1 MQKIPCHTFHYR
13 ITRHSSIKQNY
24 RNKTFSSNWNRSNHV
39 SHRKKNRSEKK
50 SCILVFTCSLTRA
63 IHLELL
69 ADPTT
74 DGFIRALKRLI
85 ARKGCPETIYLDNAK
100 TYVAASKLIKKIKIL
115 EILHHLFR
123 TRFAK
128 WKFSLCRV
136 PWWDGNIE
144 RIIGLVKIYCIRQL
158 DSLYKLQ

>member
-1 MQKIPCHTFHYR
+1 MGAIRGNYWIPKLRQIAMRVTGNCFGCKRFHA
-13 ITRHSSIKQNY
+13 TPFTAEY
-24 RNKTFSSNWNRSNHV
+24 RNKAFSSNWNRSNHV

-74 DGFIRALKRLI
+74 DGFIRALKKLI

-123 TRFAK
+123 TRFTK
-128 WKFSLCRV
+128 
-136 PWWDGNIE
+136 
-144 RIIGLVKIYCIRQL
+144 
-158 DSLYKLQ
+158 